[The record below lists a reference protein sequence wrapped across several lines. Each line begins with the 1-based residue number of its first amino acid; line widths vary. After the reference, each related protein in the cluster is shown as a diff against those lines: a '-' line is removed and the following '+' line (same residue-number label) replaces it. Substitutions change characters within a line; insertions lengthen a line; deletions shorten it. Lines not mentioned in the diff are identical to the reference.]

1 MTSYLNM
8 AWWLVDSLLNGTMD
22 KDYPVKISDTVDD
35 LKDGEGIYY
44 GSNYGYEYTP
54 VDSGEPFNQDFLADN
69 DDQAAHHFQT
79 PEEYHYPPLNTE
91 VQQSE
96 NMANYF
102 KYHEEEILRDIE
114 EYVSATYRGH
124 YTGDTHE
131 YRNVQTIDLMAA
143 RSLAS
148 GFCQSNILK
157 YGSRYGSKD
166 GRNKKDLLKVI
177 HYAMLLLHFD
187 DHYGKPSI
195 TSGNIDHNM
204 P

>member
-102 KYHEEEILRDIE
+102 KYHEEEILKDIE